1 MSDLL
6 PLPDHISF
14 SQCSV
19 LDHTQKF
26 GCSRKWAFERRAGIP
41 WAPSPAMLLGT
52 IFDKA
57 VEVLLQPRAAG
68 RGNTSVELNL
78 EGAMDRLAAEVE
90 WAVGD
95 AEQEQD
101 IDGMAALVAAAPVLA
116 PSLVLYADQHRD
128 TPVAVVQ
135 HEFTFYWQKIPV
147 LGFVDRIDN
156 DRRIVDLKV
165 TGNPPWTV
173 KEPEDDGERDFQDGV
188 WWKPDDIRVRRLQ
201 LAFYAT
207 AMEDE
212 ALTYDLPFS
221 WPVPVGLDV
230 CVVRK
235 NQAEPNIHYW
245 QGEITEAERDNVRRV
260 VENGW
265 ARARSGVYP
274 PHQGPACRNCSYVEL
289 CNQMSETEEPAFE
302 AAWSRVH

>member
-6 PLPDHISF
+6 PLPDHTSF
-14 SQCSV
+14 SQCST
-19 LDHTQKF
+19 LDPEQEWGCARKF
-26 GCSRKWAFERRAGIP
+26 FYEKRVGIP
-41 WAPSPAMLLGT
+41 WQPSPAMQLGT

-57 VEVLLQPRAAG
+57 VEALLQPRAASH
-68 RGNTSVELNL
+68 GNPAVELDL
-78 EGAMDRLAAEVE
+78 DGAMTRLASEVE

-95 AEQEQD
+95 AEYTGD
-101 IDGMAALVAAAPVLA
+101 MAAMTALVAAAPVLA
-116 PSLVLYADQHRD
+116 PALGLYADQHRD

-135 HEFTFYWQKIPV
+135 HEFAFYWQKIPV
-147 LGFVDRIDN
+147 WGRVDRIDN

-165 TGNPPWTV
+165 TGSPPWTV
-173 KEPEDDGERDFQDGV
+173 KEPEDEGERDFQDGV
-188 WWKPDDIRVRRLQ
+188 FWKPDQILQRRLQ

-212 ALTYDLPFS
+212 ALAYNLPFS

-245 QGEITEAERDNVRRV
+245 QGEISEAERDHVREVIER
-260 VENGW
+260 GW
-265 ARARSGVYP
+265 AIAQSGIYPARPGK
-274 PHQGPACRNCSYVEL
+274 ACQNCSYQALCREQNQANEL
-289 CNQMSETEEPAFE
+289 PAE
-302 AAWSRVH
+302 IAWARVH